1 MCSFTPS
8 FHSQAKGSAAG
19 PSQPEVYNGGIPVA
33 GLPVVTQWR
42 RPGEWTDTPKLFK
55 NDWEVENVVQG
66 FGIDNK
72 W

>member
-1 MCSFTPS
+1 M
-8 FHSQAKGSAAG
+8 
-19 PSQPEVYNGGIPVA
+19 A